1 MLEIPICLYVRDLHM
16 IQALIWAGEV
26 RLGDCIRTGE
36 LWWGGGKTYG
46 EKIVSLK
53 DIIHTYY
60 NPPYGGYPG
69 EGVVL
74 FNTGAWKRNR

>member
-1 MLEIPICLYVRDLHM
+1 MLDVPIELFVRDLNM
-16 IQALIWAGEV
+16 IQDLIVRGEV
-26 RLGDCIRTGE
+26 RSGDCIRTGE

-60 NPPYGGYPG
+60 NPPCGGCPG
-69 EGVVL
+69 EQVVL
-74 FNTGAWKRNR
+74 FSTGAGS